1 MTRHLNQSQ
10 NNITK
15 CTYLMLLRG
24 PGKHKYRLGRDES
37 INITTKVRNSLDN
50 WQQPFIEHGSLLQVR
65 RIGIVTV

>member
-15 CTYLMLLRG
+15 CTDLMLLRA
-24 PGKHKYRLGRDES
+24 PRKHKYRLGCDES

-50 WQQPFIEHGSLLQVR
+50 WQQHFIEHGSLLQMR